1 MNEIKQIKQEV
12 NNKINFFKNRKNRK
26 KVIGTIAI
34 IVIAVILAF
43 NERAHEV
50 FRQIIGVVNTVG
62 DTAGSIDS
70 AGNSIN
76 AVRDAVNN
84 TINSAGE

>member
-1 MNEIKQIKQEV
+1 VNEIKQIKQEV

>member
-1 MNEIKQIKQEV
+1 MNEIKQIKNEV
-12 NNKINFFKNRKNRK
+12 NNKINFFKNRKK
-26 KVIGTIAI
+26 IIGTIAI
-34 IVIAVILAF
+34 IVIAVILSF
-43 NERAHEV
+43 NEKAHAI
-50 FRQIIGVVNTVG
+50 FRQVIGVVNTVG

-76 AVRDAVNN
+76 AAKDVINN